1 MDQANERSTTTD
13 SGSADS
19 GSADR
24 HTDARLWAQRVHSL
38 LGAPPTDGNQVDVLR
53 NGTAIF
59 GAMLEAI
66 DAAERSVD
74 LVTFVYWSGHIAD
87 RFAQAL
93 SGAANRGCKV
103 RVLIDALG
111 ARRLDPGVVSVM
123 RNAGCNVRW
132 FRPLT
137 DEKIPQLAGANNRTH
152 RKILVCDGSVGF
164 IGGIG
169 IADEWDGN
177 ARNQNEWRDTH
188 LRVSG
193 PAVGG
198 LQGGFIDNWADH
210 NRSGFDP
217 MSEAIVDLSAKGS
230 TTCVVI
236 RAAAETGSSDIWRLM
251 LTMISCAQ
259 RRIRI
264 ASAYFNPGE
273 HLADALVAAVQ
284 RGVTVEIMLP
294 GEFADKRFIQIA
306 GEASYERLLDAG
318 VTIRTYEISMMHAK
332 VITVDGTIASVG
344 SANFNQRSL
353 RHDDEANIVVFDP
366 DIVDVLDQHL
376 DDDMKST
383 KLLDPQEWASRGMLQ
398 RVAERVSET
407 VNHWL

>member
-1 MDQANERSTTTD
+1 
-13 SGSADS
+13 
-19 GSADR
+19 
-24 HTDARLWAQRVHSL
+24 
-38 LGAPPTDGNQVDVLR
+38 
-53 NGTAIF
+53 
-59 GAMLEAI
+59 
-66 DAAERSVD
+66 
-74 LVTFVYWSGHIAD
+74 
-87 RFAQAL
+87 
-93 SGAANRGCKV
+93 
-103 RVLIDALG
+103 
-111 ARRLDPGVVSVM
+111 
-123 RNAGCNVRW
+123 
-132 FRPLT
+132 
-137 DEKIPQLAGANNRTH
+137 
-152 RKILVCDGSVGF
+152 
-164 IGGIG
+164 
-169 IADEWDGN
+169 
-177 ARNQNEWRDTH
+177 
-188 LRVSG
+188 
-193 PAVGG
+193 
-198 LQGGFIDNWADH
+198 
-210 NRSGFDP
+210 
-217 MSEAIVDLSAKGS
+217 MSEAIVDLSAQGP

-273 HLADALVAAVQ
+273 HLADALVAAVE

-294 GEFADKRFIQIA
+294 GEFADKRFIQIT

-366 DIVDVLDQHL
+366 NIVDVLDHHL

-383 KLLDPQEWASRGMLQ
+383 KLLDPHEWASRGMIQ